1 MLYAQ
6 QNQLQPAAGYL
17 QKAIELHPAYPEAL
31 NNLGIV
37 FVRLQNYAKAEE
49 QFKTGIKLA
58 PNNDQSYLNLARL
71 YAMQNDRDKAR
82 EVLEELLRIQPQNPG
97 AKQALDILR

>member
-1 MLYAQ
+1 
-6 QNQLQPAAGYL
+6 
-17 QKAIELHPAYPEAL
+17 
-31 NNLGIV
+31 
-37 FVRLQNYAKAEE
+37 LQNYEKAEE

-71 YAMQNDRDKAR
+71 YAMRSDRDKAR